1 LKTKEG
7 SIGVAKS
14 KLLKIIAS
22 NMPRTKI
29 PEKTAA
35 LIIFEADRKCCVC
48 KNLGDQIHH
57 LDGNNSNNS
66 KENLVLLCLN
76 CHADASNSNYMRRNV
91 LTKEV
96 ILHYKQEYLENIK
109 ASKKS
114 ILNQFDNEIRNL
126 TSEVIVNQIIT
137 ANIILKLDAIRI
149 QLENASHEKREDII
163 IQLNDFIDRNNE
175 RITYEVFT
183 ILERQSQ
190 KVRYKMTSKF
200 SWLIFDILTSFYSS
214 LSETKASEQ
223 LLNIAT
229 KIGFNLFYDAAR
241 HSNRLDIAIYGLMT
255 LKFVYKSSNDQNL
268 VEGKN
273 SILSTFK
280 ILNDLLETEKNEK
293 YRNAVELL
301 HIFENDLQDTTL
313 TFPPLPEHLDK
324 LCNG

>member
-1 LKTKEG
+1 
-7 SIGVAKS
+7 
-14 KLLKIIAS
+14 
-22 NMPRTKI
+22 MPRTKI
-29 PEKTAA
+29 PEKIAA

-48 KNLGDQIHH
+48 KKMGEQIHH

-66 KENLVLLCLN
+66 KENLVLLCLD
-76 CHADASNSNYMRRNV
+76 CHANASNRNPIRRNI
-91 LTKEV
+91 LAKEV
-96 ILHYKQEYLENIK
+96 ILHYKQEHLENIK
-109 ASKKS
+109 ISKRS
-114 ILNQFDNEIRNL
+114 ILSKFDKEISSL

-190 KVRYKMTSKF
+190 KVRYKMSARYSF
-200 SWLIFDILTSFYSS
+200 LIFDLLTSFYYS
-214 LSETKASEQ
+214 LSDTKATEQ

-301 HIFENDLQDTTL
+301 NIFENDLTDNTL
-313 TFPPLPEHLDK
+313 TLPPLPEHLYK
-324 LCNG
+324 LSNG